1 MKTPMRKVVIRI
13 VLALALVVVAALAVA
28 RALTPVRVP
37 AMVVAATEIR
47 GTVRGPGTVQSKVQV
62 TISGKI
68 TGILT
73 RLHADQ
79 GDEVKTGQVLAE
91 LDSTELKSRTAAA
104 QSARGRSERDL
115 ARARAD
121 LLKAEANLGLARSNH
136 ARNEEVFKPGYLPAA
151 TFDASKSALRVAESE
166 VTASKA
172 VVDAIQAGAAQ
183 AEHEAAATKDI
194 LGYTRIVAPMDGL
207 IIARKAEVGTILP
220 PGAPIFQM
228 VDYQVWAASWI
239 DERMIAD
246 VRVGEKASIVL
257 RSGRTFEGEVA
268 RLGSAADTVTRE
280 LEVDVKFSTLPSPLV
295 IGEESEVT
303 IETGRRVALAVPL
316 SAILVRNGTQ
326 GVLTIAGGRARF
338 RPIVTGTRDENYAAV
353 AKGLQAGEI
362 IVLHPAEVAPGKKV
376 RPQLDAQVAQKGD

>member
-1 MKTPMRKVVIRI
+1 MKIKMRKVMVRT
-13 VLALALVVVAALAVA
+13 VLTLVLVAVA
-28 RALTPVRVP
+28 GTVGKRALSPVQVP
-37 AMVVAATEIR
+37 AMVVAAAEIR

-79 GDEVKTGQVLAE
+79 GDQVKMGQVLAE

-136 ARNEEVFKPGYLPAA
+136 ARNEEVFKPGYIPAA

-172 VVDAIQAGAAQ
+172 AVDAIQAAATQ
-183 AEHEAAATKDI
+183 AEFEAAATKDI
-194 LGYTRIVAPMDGL
+194 LGYTRILAPMDGL

-220 PGAPIFQM
+220 PGSPIFQM
-228 VDYQVWAASWI
+228 VDYQIWAASWI
-239 DERMIAD
+239 DERTIAD
-246 VRVGEKASIVL
+246 VRVGQKASIVL

-303 IETGRRVALAVPL
+303 IETGRVVALAIPL
-316 SAILVRNGTQ
+316 SAIQVRNGTQ
-326 GVLTIAGGRARF
+326 GAVVVAEGRARF
-338 RPIVTGTRDENYAAV
+338 RPIVTGARDDHRAAV
-353 AKGLQAGEI
+353 VKGLQAGEV
-362 IVLHPAEVAPGKKV
+362 IVLNPAEVAPGKKIQ
-376 RPQLDAQVAQKGD
+376 PQIGAPVLAKAE

>member
-28 RALTPVRVP
+28 RALSPVRVP

-79 GDEVKTGQVLAE
+79 GDEVKTGQILAE

-136 ARNEEVFKPGYLPAA
+136 ARNEEVFKPGYIPAA

-166 VTASKA
+166 VIASKA
-172 VVDAIQAGAAQ
+172 AVDAIQATAAQ
-183 AEHEAAATKDI
+183 TEHEAAATKDI

-246 VRVGEKASIVL
+246 VRVGQKASIVL

-326 GVLTIAGGRARF
+326 GVLTIADGIARF
-338 RPIVTGTRDENYAAV
+338 RPIVSGTRDENRAAV

-362 IVLHPAEVAPGKKV
+362 IVLHPADVAPGKKV

>member
-1 MKTPMRKVVIRI
+1 MKIKVRKVMVRM
-13 VLALALVVVAALAVA
+13 VLALALVTVAGMVGK
-28 RALTPVRVP
+28 RALSPLQVP
-37 AMVVAATEIR
+37 AMVVVAAEIR
-47 GTVRGPGTVQSKVQV
+47 GTVKGPGTVQSKVQV

-79 GDEVKTGQVLAE
+79 GDIVKAGQVLAE

-104 QSARGRSERDL
+104 QSARGRSQQEL

-121 LLKAEANLGLARSNH
+121 LLKAEANLALARSNH
-136 ARNEEVFKPGYLPAA
+136 ERNQEVFKPGYLSAS

-166 VTASKA
+166 VAAAKA
-172 VVDAIQAGAAQ
+172 AIEAIQATATQ
-183 AEHEAAATKDI
+183 TVHEAEATKDI
-194 LGYTRIVAPMDGL
+194 LGYTRILAPMDGL

-228 VDYQVWAASWI
+228 VDYQIWAASWI
-239 DERMIAD
+239 DERTIAD
-246 VRVGEKASIVL
+246 VRVGQKASIVL

-280 LEVDVKFSTLPSPLV
+280 LEVDVKFSALPNPLV

-303 IETGRRVALAVPL
+303 IETGRQVALAIPL
-316 SAILVRNGTQ
+316 SAILVRNGSQ
-326 GVLTIAGGRARF
+326 GVLVIAEGKTHF
-338 RPIVTGTRDENYAAV
+338 RPIVTGARDGERAAIV
-353 AKGLQAGEI
+353 KGLQEGEV
-362 IVLHPAEVAPGKKV
+362 IVITPADVVPGKKV
-376 RPQLDAQVAQKGD
+376 RPQLDAQPAGKRA

>member
-13 VLALALVVVAALAVA
+13 VLALALVAVAAVVVARTLA
-28 RALTPVRVP
+28 PVRVP

-121 LLKAEANLGLARSNH
+121 LLKAQANLGLARSNH
-136 ARNEEVFKPGYLPAA
+136 ARNEEVFKPGYIPAA

-172 VVDAIQAGAAQ
+172 SVDAIQATAAQ
-183 AEHEAAATKDI
+183 TEHEAAATKDI

-246 VRVGEKASIVL
+246 VRVGQKALIVL

-326 GVLTIAGGRARF
+326 GVLTIADGRARF
-338 RPIVTGTRDENYAAV
+338 RPIVTGTRDEDHAAV
-353 AKGLQAGEI
+353 TKGLQAGEI

-376 RPQLDAQVAQKGD
+376 RPQLNAQPARKSD

>member
-1 MKTPMRKVVIRI
+1 MRKVVIRI

-28 RALTPVRVP
+28 RALSPVRVP

-79 GDEVKTGQVLAE
+79 GDEVKAGQILAE

-136 ARNEEVFKPGYLPAA
+136 ARNEEVFKPGYIPAA

-246 VRVGEKASIVL
+246 VRVGQKASIVL

>member
-1 MKTPMRKVVIRI
+1 MRKVVIRI
-13 VLALALVVVAALAVA
+13 VLALALVVVAALAAA
-28 RALTPVRVP
+28 RALSPVRVP

-79 GDEVKTGQVLAE
+79 GDEVKTGQILAE

-121 LLKAEANLGLARSNH
+121 LLKAEANLGLARSSH
-136 ARNEEVFKPGYLPAA
+136 ARNEEVFKPGYIPAA

-207 IIARKAEVGTILP
+207 IIGRKAEVGTILP

-246 VRVGEKASIVL
+246 VRVGQKASIVL

-280 LEVDVKFSTLPSPLV
+280 LEVDVRFSTVPSPLV

-326 GVLTIAGGRARF
+326 GVLTIADGRARF
-338 RPIVTGTRDENYAAV
+338 RPIVTGTRDENHAAV

>member
-1 MKTPMRKVVIRI
+1 VKMNMRKVMVRI
-13 VLALALVVVAALAVA
+13 VVTLALVAVAGVVGKRVLSPVAVPAVVVA
-28 RALTPVRVP
+28 P
-37 AMVVAATEIR
+37 TEVR
-47 GTVRGPGTVQSKVQV
+47 GTVKGPGTVQSKVQV

-79 GDEVKTGQVLAE
+79 GDAVKTGQVLAE

-104 QSARGRSERDL
+104 QSAKGRSQQDL

-121 LLKAEANLGLARSNH
+121 LLKAEANLALARSNH
-136 ARNEEVFKPGYLPAA
+136 ARNQEVFGPGYLPASA
-151 TFDASKSALRVAESE
+151 FDASKSALRVAESE
-166 VTASKA
+166 VAAGKA
-172 VVDAIQAGAAQ
+172 VVEAIQATAAQ
-183 AEHEAAATKDI
+183 AVHEAAATKDI
-194 LGYTRIVAPMDGL
+194 LGYTRILAPMDGL

-228 VDYQVWAASWI
+228 VDYQIWAASWI

-246 VRVGEKASIVL
+246 VRVGQKASIVL

-280 LEVDVKFSTLPSPLV
+280 LEVDVKFSTLPNPLV

-303 IETGRRVALAVPL
+303 IDTGRVVALAIPL
-316 SAILVRNGTQ
+316 SAVQVRNGTQ
-326 GVLTIAGGRARF
+326 GVLVITEGRARF
-338 RPIVTGTRDENYAAV
+338 RPVVTGAHDDHRAAV
-353 AKGLQAGEI
+353 VKGLQEGEI
-362 IVLHPAEVAPGKKV
+362 VALNPADIAAGKKV
-376 RPQLDAQVAQKGD
+376 RPQLDAQAVRKAD